1 MSVRKTNCAG
11 KKKNPVCIQ
20 ARCLI
25 KAVHDIISRFDTKK
39 RKLVESIRF
48 GGLLM
53 EAVTA
58 EKWIEDIQGDL
69 SVEALLDFL
78 ELSNLISNV
87 ELHGGI
93 HDKHIWKFSA

>member
-1 MSVRKTNCAG
+1 
-11 KKKNPVCIQ
+11 
-20 ARCLI
+20 
-25 KAVHDIISRFDTKK
+25 
-39 RKLVESIRF
+39 
-48 GGLLM
+48 M